1 MTFSRLTWIRQNS
14 FIYYSCSFCRLAN
27 FVLQTNSFEQFNK
40 LEIINQISFWRSSFE
55 TKEITINMFLLSK
68 SPNTAPELTISH
80 LQYLGMIELWLL
92 LCLSSLYSAPT
103 NIQSVTG
110 LFEFPNQ
117 TPYDTHL
124 EINNHGFLWSPVT
137 RPADYIEH
145 LGCNYPQYPQYPHVV
160 L

>member
-1 MTFSRLTWIRQNS
+1 
-14 FIYYSCSFCRLAN
+14 
-27 FVLQTNSFEQFNK
+27 
-40 LEIINQISFWRSSFE
+40 
-55 TKEITINMFLLSK
+55 MFLLSK

-80 LQYLGMIELWLL
+80 LQDLGMIELRLL

-137 RPADYIEH
+137 RPADYIGH
-145 LGCNYPQYPQYPHVV
+145 LGCNYPPATSPHRLHSPHLNLTTMHVSTHGTYNIYV
-160 L
+160 LSLGTDPNLSFSYLMLHSKIPD

>member
-1 MTFSRLTWIRQNS
+1 
-14 FIYYSCSFCRLAN
+14 
-27 FVLQTNSFEQFNK
+27 
-40 LEIINQISFWRSSFE
+40 
-55 TKEITINMFLLSK
+55 MFLLSK

-80 LQYLGMIELWLL
+80 LQDLGMIELRLL

-137 RPADYIEH
+137 RPADYIGH
-145 LGCNYPQYPQYPHVV
+145 LGCNYPQYPPPAQPRPSPLSAPEPDHKACLNTRYIQYLCAKPRHRPKSKFLLSYVTF
-160 L
+160 